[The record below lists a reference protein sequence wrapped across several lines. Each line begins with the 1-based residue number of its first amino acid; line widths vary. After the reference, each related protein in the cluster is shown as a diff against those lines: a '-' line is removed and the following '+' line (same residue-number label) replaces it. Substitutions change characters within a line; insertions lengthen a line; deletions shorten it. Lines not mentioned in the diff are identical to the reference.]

1 MSLLH
6 PGLLKKARAE
16 IVRQNKLCI
25 FDPTVHCVARF
36 PLFCLLPCWMLI
48 HLPFFQGGAC
58 KIIGIFHEH
67 QHPSVLDIQDKPPQA
82 PPERILGMRASDIDK
97 YSRVIFPI
105 TFLTFHMTY
114 WSIFLTISG
123 AHPPLFLRT

>member
-1 MSLLH
+1 MH
-6 PGLLKKARAE
+6 FVALKN
-16 IVRQNKLCI
+16 I
-25 FDPTVHCVARF
+25 ARF
-36 PLFCLLPCWMLI
+36 PFFASFDAGCSTFI
-48 HLPFFQGGAC
+48 HLTFFEGGAC
-58 KIIGIFHEH
+58 KIIAIFHEH
-67 QHPSVLDIQDKPPQA
+67 QHPHVVDIQDKPPQA

-123 AHPPLFLRT
+123 VPQNLDMWCA